1 MLLPLDCR
9 QLINLAGVLF
19 EVRPRCSP
27 IGDEGGAASLEGD
40 DGSILAVLSQL
51 RIRAPPIP
59 PVRHAI
65 TVTVIRS
72 LSQGLLPTRR
82 KRESVDVGKAPS
94 MTACIRNSEYE
105 ATMPGVHSECRV
117 SCVRD
122 LLQVGSKL
130 LDRCVA
136 DSRNPSRTYLLT
148 QSGNE
153 GQKQFARC
161 TVREPEKPYL
171 HILQDSRR
179 FRAMRR
185 WWMTRKPL
193 CTTLTSLTSTHLKC
207 GLKAQVLLWFS

>member
-1 MLLPLDCR
+1 MCTCDGLYEVNFVYGHLPY
-9 QLINLAGVLF
+9 
-19 EVRPRCSP
+19 
-27 IGDEGGAASLEGD
+27 
-40 DGSILAVLSQL
+40 
-51 RIRAPPIP
+51 P

-82 KRESVDVGKAPS
+82 KRGSVDVSEASS

-105 ATMPGVHSECRV
+105 AATPGVYSEYGV

-122 LLQVGSKL
+122 SLQVGSKL

-153 GQKQFARC
+153 GQKQLARC

-193 CTTLTSLTSTHLKC
+193 CTSLTSLTGTHLKC